1 MRKYILEI
9 INKRKF
15 GFTLIEVLVAIFIF
29 TLIVAALSGLIITAY
44 RSQSYTWQQSTAV
57 EEARRGIETMVQEL
71 RQARDGENGTYPI
84 EKAGD
89 KEIIFYSDIDKDNK
103 TEKVRYFWGG
113 INSGQQTKECVTF
126 LKGGSCSI
134 SFSDFLTGK
143 LKSAQIKIEIEGDFG
158 MSNEYAEIFVDG
170 NKIDDLCV
178 SGCTDCA
185 GVWQGTKNFDVIQCA
200 SDNSVLVLVDATQ
213 SVDNSCSW
221 IEPNHSMKVKAE
233 FSWTEEVTGL
243 GNELIKEVIE
253 PTSYPAEYP
262 EDQKKVSILTSY
274 VRNEPPIFEY
284 FDKDGNKILDYPARL
299 VDTKVIR
306 VFLAVDVDVNNPPSP
321 FELESS
327 AMLRNLKE

>member
-1 MRKYILEI
+1 MLEI
-9 INKRKF
+9 INKRKL
-15 GFTLIEVLVAIFIF
+15 GFTLIEVLVAIVIF
-29 TLIVAALSGLIITAY
+29 TLIVAAISGLIVTAY
-44 RSQSYTWQQSTAV
+44 RSQSYTWQQSNAV
-57 EEARRGIETMVQEL
+57 EEARRGIETMVREL
-71 RQARDGENGTYPI
+71 RQARDGENGAYPI

-113 INSGQQTKECVTF
+113 INSGQQIKECVTF
-126 LKGGSCSI
+126 SGGGSCSI
-134 SFSDFLTGK
+134 NFSDFLAGG
-143 LKSAQIKIEIEGDFG
+143 LKSAQMKIELEGDLG
-158 MSNEYAEIFVDG
+158 ASNEYAEIFVDG
-170 NKIDDLCV
+170 NKLGNLCV

-185 GVWQGTKNFDVIQCA
+185 GVWQGTTNFDITAYA
-200 SDNSVLVLVDATQ
+200 SDNSILVLADATHR
-213 SVDNSCSW
+213 VDPACNW
-221 IEPNHSMKVKAE
+221 INPNHSMKVKVE
-233 FSWTEEVTGL
+233 FSWTEEVTSL

-253 PTSYPAEYP
+253 PTFYPAEYP
-262 EDQKKVSILTSY
+262 DDQKKVSILTSY